1 MQGPGRCQALSYST
15 FKDDWEVLPGRFSVE
30 ALAALASWLREVMVS
45 KMDMAS
51 LATFALGPGAGT
63 PWRERHV
70 LE

>member
-1 MQGPGRCQALSYST
+1 MDILSL
-15 FKDDWEVLPGRFSVE
+15 VLAFDVSVE